1 VNGHRFEP
9 ARLLLGLLLIAGAAM
24 FALDAFGEWEAPL
37 WARLAAMPVALTLA
51 AFTAWTTFAV
61 RRHVR
66 RKRARSPLAPGEEP
80 ADGRAPGAMPVDGLR
95 TGYAR
100 SADGEGSGG
109 GGTGGPDRG

>member
-1 VNGHRFEP
+1 MNRHRFEP

-24 FALDAFGEWEAPL
+24 FGLDAVGEWEAPL

-61 RRHVR
+61 RRHLR
-66 RKRARSPLAPGEEP
+66 RKRARSPLELGEEP
-80 ADGRAPGAMPVDGLR
+80 ADGRALGAMPVDDLR
-95 TGYAR
+95 AGYAR

-109 GGTGGPDRG
+109 GGTG